1 MSTTTV
7 IYLLVFLHSYT
18 FYSHFH
24 FLIGVYLL
32 SGWESQ
38 FEKNLLKSLV
48 ASSRN
53 SSNGGCYVRIIK
65 SSKSF
70 FWSLIYN
77 IHRSLDA
84 GWHGVCSIFWVYYS
98 LDRAS
103 SYIWNADCNE
113 VDQHDNSITAFLL
126 QILLGVA
133 HGICCFLHLSK
144 YFASQKSWLNSKIVV
159 HRGDL
164 LDCVCHN
171 SSFVW
176 IWVLGID
183 KFSSVCDNS
192 TLLSFLVESWN
203 MIVSVSLVFHVAW
216 RLYVVSVTL
225 KSDSEK
231 KVLVKIS
238 T

>member
-1 MSTTTV
+1 MPTTTV

-38 FEKNLLKSLV
+38 FEKNLLKSLI

-53 SSNGGCYVRIIK
+53 TSNGGCYVRLIK
-65 SSKSF
+65 RSKSF
-70 FWSLIYN
+70 FWSLIFN

-98 LDRAS
+98 LYRATS
-103 SYIWNADCNE
+103 DIWNADCHE
-113 VDQHDNSITAFLL
+113 VDQHHNSISVCLL
-126 QILLGVA
+126 QTLLGVA
-133 HGICCFLHLSK
+133 YGISCFLHLSK
-144 YFASQKSWLNSKIVV
+144 YFASQKSWLKSKSVV

-164 LDCVCHN
+164 LDCLCHN

-183 KFSSVCDNS
+183 EPSSACDNS
-192 TLLSFLVESWN
+192 ILPSFLVESWS
-203 MIVSVSLVFHVAW
+203 MIVSVSLAFHVAW

-225 KSDSEK
+225 RGGDEK
-231 KVLVKIS
+231 KVIVKIS